1 MKENDN
7 WEFWIEVLENS
18 NHNGLGWAVTSILF
32 YLSLYHFFLYIKNKE
47 KFYLFYSIYAFIN
60 ALNLIKRVKG
70 VFTEDIYNAWPELF
84 IHANFPI
91 QFASY
96 LIFSFFV
103 MEILNFRKH
112 YPKFKVFFTRYAL
125 AISVVFGILVAGR
138 YLWDGYDMMRSFYI
152 NIFMPITWFFT
163 LIGIYLIVRI
173 PEKVKYYILIGFLI
187 LGVFTSVFA
196 FVTFGKELS
205 ITNKYYYLFYLPV
218 LVENFLYTFSLA
230 IKQREV
236 YDEKISIQ
244 KDLFEQMGENE
255 SLKAQLNEKLK
266 QELVLKEEKINT
278 LEADAKEQRMAK
290 LKSDYEKE
298 ITLLHLQSLRN
309 QMNPHFIFNALNSI
323 KVYLIEN
330 DKENAV
336 TYLNKFAKL
345 IRMVLESSRMF
356 SIPLG
361 EELDIAGL
369 YVSLESIRFE
379 KSINY
384 ELIIG
389 EDVDLRDNKVPP
401 LILQPFL
408 ENAIWH
414 GLNTKKGIKSIVVK
428 VFKLEDNLI
437 ISIRDNGV
445 GRKKSGELMV
455 NKSIKKQSLG
465 IKLTSE
471 RLRYFN
477 ESENVGYHFEIK
489 DYPSGEEGTEV
500 VIYLNKSE
508 VLKNA

>member
-1 MKENDN
+1 MKNDN
-7 WEFWIEVLENS
+7 GGFWIEVLENS
-18 NHNGLGWAVTSILF
+18 NYNGLGWAVTSILF
-32 YLSLYHFFLYIKNKE
+32 YLSLYHFFLYIKSKE

-112 YPKFKVFFTRYAL
+112 YPKFKVFFIRYSI
-125 AISVVFGILVAGR
+125 AISVVFGVLVAGR
-138 YLWDGYDMMRSFYI
+138 YLWDGYDMMRNFYI
-152 NIFMPITWFFT
+152 NIFMPITWLFT
-163 LIGIYLIVRI
+163 LIGIFLIIRI

-196 FVTFGKELS
+196 FLTFGKELS
-205 ITNKYYYLFYLPV
+205 VTNKYYYLFYLPV
-218 LVENFLYTFSLA
+218 LIENFLYTFSLA

-414 GLNTKKGIKSIVVK
+414 GLNIKKGIKSIVVK
-428 VFKLEDNLI
+428 VFKSEDNLI

-445 GRKKSGELMV
+445 GRKKSAELMV

-477 ESENVGYHFEIK
+477 ESENVGYQFEIL
-489 DYPSGEEGTEV
+489 DYTSGEEGTEV
-500 VIYLNKSE
+500 VIYLNKAE

>member
-1 MKENDN
+1 MG
-7 WEFWIEVLENS
+7 FWIAILEKS
-18 NHNGLGWAVTSILF
+18 NFNGLGWAVTSILF

-60 ALNLIKRVKG
+60 AVNLIKRAKG
-70 VFTEDIYNAWPELF
+70 VFTEEFYNAWPELF

-96 LIFSFFV
+96 LIFSFFI
-103 MEILNFRKH
+103 MEILNFSKH
-112 YPKFKVFFTRYAL
+112 YPKFKVFFTRYAIV
-125 AISVVFGILVAGR
+125 ISVVFSILVAGR

-152 NIFMPITWFFT
+152 YIFMPITMLFT
-163 LIGIYLIVRI
+163 LIGIYLVVRI
-173 PEKVKYYILIGFLI
+173 PEKVKYYILAGFLI
-187 LGVFTSVFA
+187 LAVFTSIFA
-196 FVTFGKELS
+196 FLTFGKEVS
-205 ITNKYYYLFYLPV
+205 ITNQYYYLFYTPV
-218 LVENFLYTFSLA
+218 LIENFLYTFSLA

-244 KDLFEQMGENE
+244 NDLYEQMRENE
-255 SLKAQLNEKLK
+255 SLKAQLSDKLK
-266 QELVLKEEKINT
+266 QELVLKELRINS
-278 LEADAKEQRMAK
+278 LEADAKEQRVAK

-345 IRMVLESSRMF
+345 IRMVLESSRMS
-356 SIPLG
+356 SIALG

-379 KSINY
+379 KSIDY
-384 ELIIG
+384 ELIVG
-389 EDVDLRDNKVPP
+389 EDVDLIHNKVPP

-414 GLNTKKGIKSIVVK
+414 GLNTKKGMKSIVVK
-428 VFKLEDNLI
+428 VFRLEENLV
-437 ISIRDNGV
+437 ISIKDNGV
-445 GRKKSGELMV
+445 GRKKSGELLT
-455 NKSIKKQSLG
+455 NKSIKKHSLG
-465 IKLTSE
+465 IRLSSE
-471 RLRYFN
+471 RLKYFN
-477 ESENVGYHFEIK
+477 ESENVGYNFEII
-489 DYPSGEEGTEV
+489 DHEYGEGGTEV
-500 VIYLNKSE
+500 VVYLNKSKI
-508 VLKNA
+508 LKSAVH